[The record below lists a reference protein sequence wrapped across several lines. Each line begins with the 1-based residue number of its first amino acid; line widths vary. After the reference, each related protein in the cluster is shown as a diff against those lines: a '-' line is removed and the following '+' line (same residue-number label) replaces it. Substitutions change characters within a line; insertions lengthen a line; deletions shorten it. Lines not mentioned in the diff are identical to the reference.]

1 MRSFR
6 KILLLLVIFCS
17 MEAVLTFILEPV
29 TYADYLEKD
38 LKKLAAE
45 GQKPDVVL
53 IGDSRIYRSFVPD
66 IFDEGLGGGGH
77 CTINAGTGSQ
87 TLQGSYFYLKD
98 LLERYPVKYAFV
110 GLTYTEFLKNGEQ
123 SIQGKLVIWDRLQS
137 MTVRLDYLKAV
148 FSPAELPYL
157 LTSYRYR
164 SNFKQIPE
172 NVGVKLSAAYRK
184 GLDERPGERYEN
196 RGYVWS
202 ESGFRDGEIGMPSPA
217 PQQWTETQVEPE
229 AFLWMERIAQLCAEE
244 KVRLIF
250 VTGPTTL
257 SVVYSVEEYEKSYQM
272 LAEQAERIGVPYF
285 ELNLLRD
292 RRHLLPD
299 SMMRDSD
306 HVCGTG
312 AEQISRIFCD
322 IMNRYLAGEDVSD
335 RFYSSVEEMQQD
347 IHAVVACDFHT
358 EAQAESGERTWIAQ
372 SLQAN
377 GDIAEYQ
384 FLISDAEKEGD
395 WVLLQDYGTDAQC
408 NIPAHWLEQHI
419 WLRVN
424 ARLVGSSAAWESYM
438 VRQREPGD

>member
-1 MRSFR
+1 MHNF
-6 KILLLLVIFCS
+6 KKFLLLVLILYG
-17 MEAVLTFILEPV
+17 MEVFLSFLLKPV
-29 TYADYLEKD
+29 TYADYLKKD
-38 LKKLAAE
+38 LKELAAE
-45 GQKPDVVL
+45 DRKPDVIL

-66 IFDEGLGGGGH
+66 IFDERLEGGGH

-87 TLQGSYFYLKD
+87 TLQESFFYLKD
-98 LLERYPVKYAFV
+98 LLESYPVKYVIV
-110 GLTYTEFLKNGEQ
+110 GLTYTEFLKRDEL
-123 SIQGKLVIWDRLQS
+123 SIQGKLVIWDRMQS
-137 MTVRLDYLKAV
+137 MAGRIAYLKAC
-148 FSPAELPYL
+148 FAPGELPYL

-164 SNFKQIPE
+164 SEFEQIPE
-172 NVGVKLSAAYRK
+172 NVGTKLSAAYRK
-184 GLDERPGERYEN
+184 GEDERSGEHYED

-202 ESGFRDGEIGMPSPA
+202 ASGFRDGETGMPSPA
-217 PQQWTETQVEPE
+217 PQQWEETQLDPE
-229 AFLWMERIAQLCAEE
+229 AFLWIERIGELCNQE

-257 SVVYSVEEYEKSYQM
+257 SVIYSIKDYEKSYQM
-272 LAEQAERIGVPYF
+272 LAEQAGRIGVPYF
-285 ELNLLRD
+285 ELNLLKD
-292 RRHLLPD
+292 RTRLLPD

-322 IMNRYLAGEDVSD
+322 ILNQYLAGGDVSD
-335 RFYSSVEEMQQD
+335 QFYTSVEEMQQD

-358 EAQAESGERTWIAQ
+358 EAQTESGERKWIAQ
-372 SLQAN
+372 SLQAE

-384 FLISDAEKEGD
+384 FWISDAEKEGD

-424 ARLVGSSAAWESYM
+424 ARLVGSSVAWESYM